1 MQRLNV
7 QITSD
12 QFKKLRDQK
21 VEGRSLAAHIR
32 EILDAHFKQQERSA
46 KK

>member
-12 QFKKLRDQK
+12 QLKKLRDQK

-32 EILDAHFKQQERSA
+32 EILDAYFKQQERSS